1 MVKSTIK
8 VFINRGHTYGHTGL
22 VSIRTRSLCQVRRDA
37 LNSSCRDIKTKW
49 SLLSRLDK
57 ASNRAYRR
65 CFSIFVD
72 LSIGKKRRERK
83 RKRERR
89 FFDETQIGLMTP
101 SNRPTRFV
109 CSMRIKSENEI
120 AFLYT
125 GNEKGLRNKCHQPFH
140 FDVCNDIIPHGGLF
154 HWKFD
159 PTCLYIFCKLKVHD
173 FKTNLNIN
181 NIH

>member
-49 SLLSRLDK
+49 SLISRLDK
-57 ASNRAYRR
+57 ASNRAYRLLYF
-65 CFSIFVD
+65 CGFIN
-72 LSIGKKRRERK
+72 REK
-83 RKRERR
+83 EKREKEKERGRR
-89 FFDETQIGLMTP
+89 FFYETQTSLMTP
-101 SNRPTRFV
+101 SNGPTRFV
-109 CSMRIKSENEI
+109 WSMRIKSENEI

-125 GNEKGLRNKCHQPFH
+125 GNEKGLRNKCHQPFY

-181 NIH
+181 YIH